1 MMPSLRSF
9 ARHLSGIVV
18 GFGIALAIAPA
29 VPAQTQGQGQA
40 RPTRI
45 VVPFAVGGAS
55 DTYTRLVSQKVT
67 EQTGK
72 TIVVENRTG
81 AGGRISF
88 DYVAKSAP
96 DGATIALIDATYAML
111 PGLFPVLP
119 WDINGDLI
127 PVVMIAQTPFILL
140 VRADGPFKTFADL
153 IAYARAN
160 PGKLNYGSAGVGSVN
175 HIVTERFRSDAKI
188 DITHIP
194 YKGMSEASV
203 GLLSG
208 NVDLI
213 IAASPTALTQIQGGK
228 VRPLIVTTPTRSPVL
243 PISRPPPRPASPLS
257 WSPTGL
263 ASPSR
268 RARLPMRSGRCTTM
282 SCGLLRRKTCGTN
295 YYPRVRRFST
305 CRPRSSVSSSIG
317 KPICGQTSPGP
328 PASRLIPDAGA
339 RQRDG

>member
-1 MMPSLRSF
+1 MMRVISMMNLLPSL
-9 ARHLSGIVV
+9 ARHLTGVV
-18 GFGIALAIAPA
+18 LACGMASAFVPAAPA
-29 VPAQTQGQGQA
+29 QAQGQA

-55 DTYTRLVSQKVT
+55 DTYTRLVAQKVT

-81 AGGRISF
+81 AGGRIAF

-96 DGATIALIDATYAML
+96 DGATIGLIDATYAML

-119 WDINGDLI
+119 WDIFSDLI

-140 VRADGPFKTFADL
+140 VRADGPFRTFDDL

-175 HIVTERFRSDAKI
+175 HIVTERFRSDAKV

-203 GLLSG
+203 ALLSG
-208 NVDLI
+208 SVDLI

-243 PISRPPPRPASPLS
+243 PDIPTAAEAGIPTFVVTNWFGFAVPKGTPGDAIRVLHDDVMRAVAAKDGKDKLLS
-257 WSPTGL
+257 QGAEVLDLSTPQFGEFVHRETDLW
-263 ASPSR
+263 
-268 RARLPMRSGRCTTM
+268 
-282 SCGLLRRKTCGTN
+282 TN
-295 YYPRVRRFST
+295 VT
-305 CRPRSSVSSSIG
+305 RSSGI
-317 KPICGQTSPGP
+317 KI
-328 PASRLIPDAGA
+328 D
-339 RQRDG
+339 